1 MNKICINCILN
12 ANVHE
17 ATVPVNY
24 QRLDSIIFKS
34 TESFVQ
40 ENIRSM
46 LIYTERAIMS
56 SQHNNG

>member
-12 ANVHE
+12 ANVCE

-40 ENIRSM
+40 ENIRSL
-46 LIYTERAIMS
+46 LIYTEPAMMS
-56 SQHNNG
+56 SHHN